1 MSSVIYNPTCSVES
15 SNNVGPT
22 THSRRNSV
30 STFSTQLFLAKALQE
45 RGTDI
50 EVNQNDS
57 WSWSGLS
64 TPNNSPVRTPFGS
77 QFTSYRPLDLI
88 QKGAQIIR
96 QTFTGR
102 SDETDVCPVPRISR
116 RELEALSKMNLMDKL
131 ETLGLDNVT
140 QKQSSVSP
148 GALQAA
154 LNNLAQSNCDGDAV
168 SSCDPDG
175 TRSIGVRAS
184 LDQLFPQAGILTRNS
199 SAPSEL
205 GIVEAN
211 EDKAKDADKEKEKC
225 PFGLVSQR
233 SHDSNNGLNM
243 IAHIDS
249 QSYAGGQEVRVK
261 LEVLGSNSPIRDVKK

>member
-1 MSSVIYNPTCSVES
+1 
-15 SNNVGPT
+15 
-22 THSRRNSV
+22 
-30 STFSTQLFLAKALQE
+30 
-45 RGTDI
+45 
-50 EVNQNDS
+50 
-57 WSWSGLS
+57 
-64 TPNNSPVRTPFGS
+64 
-77 QFTSYRPLDLI
+77 
-88 QKGAQIIR
+88 
-96 QTFTGR
+96 
-102 SDETDVCPVPRISR
+102 
-116 RELEALSKMNLMDKL
+116 MNLMDKL